1 MIRRG
6 SCSKK
11 LKIWLRIRTVRG
23 KGRRKDSALC
33 FSPGR
38 SLGAPVCLSV
48 CLSWRGGVRPED
60 WSKSASASALA
71 FPTPLSSRPWRPR
84 TRPGFGMQG
93 CQPPLPISFLL
104 PTAWGWDLPDCHRDG
119 QNWGRSPAFAPRASW
134 APSEPCAR
142 WGVGGEAA
150 ASEGAVAGAGR
161 RAASG
166 QVILTRLRRCARLC
180 GLQGS
185 PFLEG
190 HFSQAPGE
198 PCGTELSLQ
207 PGMPQLREHTWRLI
221 RTNRA
226 AR

>member
-11 LKIWLRIRTVRG
+11 LKIWLRIRRTVRG
-23 KGRRKDSALC
+23 KGRRKDSALR

-71 FPTPLSSRPWRPR
+71 FPTPLSSRPRRPR

-119 QNWGRSPAFAPRASW
+119 QNWGRSPAFALRASW

-180 GLQGS
+180 RLRGS
-185 PFLEG
+185 PFLE
-190 HFSQAPGE
+190 
-198 PCGTELSLQ
+198 
-207 PGMPQLREHTWRLI
+207 
-221 RTNRA
+221 
-226 AR
+226 